1 MMINQFLDNVPYW
14 LVFVGYLLLFALSIE
29 AGFRL
34 GRWKGPSADVLAESR
49 KAQAGTVLGAMLALV
64 GFLVA
69 FTFGMAG
76 SQYDARRKLV
86 IDEANAIGTT
96 YLRAAHMP
104 EPHRSNIRRLL
115 REYAADRQIV
125 AEEVSNEIKAR
136 AAQYH
141 EKIWTESTMITQ
153 ADRTPVVAIFLQSL
167 NETIDIY
174 AKRVDVVLWK
184 RIPDML
190 FVVLAFLSIVVMV
203 LYGYWMG
210 WSARRHVFPTA
221 LLVVAYATVF
231 LLVVDLDRPRGG
243 FFRVSHQPL
252 IELSKSLDATAE
264 LQPLNESAALLYR
277 E

>member
-1 MMINQFLDNVPYW
+1 MMLNQFLDEVPYW
-14 LVFVGYLLLFALSIE
+14 VVFVGYLLLFTLSIE

-125 AEEVSNEIKAR
+125 AEVVSDEMKVR
-136 AAQYH
+136 AQQFH
-141 EKIWTESTMITQ
+141 EKIWTESTMITR
-153 ADRTPVVAIFLQSL
+153 ADRTPVVSVFIQSL

-190 FVVLAFLSIVVMV
+190 FVVLSFLSMVVMV
-203 LYGYWMG
+203 MYGYWMG
-210 WSARRHVFPTA
+210 WSDRRHVFPTT

-231 LLVVDLDRPRGG
+231 LLVVDLDRPSGG
-243 FFRVSHQPL
+243 FFQVSHQPL
-252 IELSKSLDATAE
+252 VELSQSMGATAD
-264 LQPLNESAALLYR
+264 PP
-277 E
+277 